1 MSAPG
6 APPSVSMK
14 AVGRLISAL
23 VGFCVLLVGADF
35 TYDKHGHYDFEQ
47 IPGFH
52 AAFGFVSFVLLVL
65 AATQM
70 RKVVM
75 RSEDYY
81 DD

>member
-1 MSAPG
+1 MSEPG

-14 AVGRLISAL
+14 TVGQLIAVLIA
-23 VGFCVLLVGADF
+23 VCLLVVGLDF
-35 TYDKHGHYDFEQ
+35 TYEKHGHYSFEN

-65 AATQM
+65 SATQM

-75 RSEDYY
+75 RGEDYY

>member
-1 MSAPG
+1 MSGHG

-14 AVGRLISAL
+14 TVGKLITSLIAV
-23 VGFCVLLVGADF
+23 CVLLVGLDF
-35 TYDKHGHYDFEQ
+35 TYTKHGHYDFEQ

-65 AATQM
+65 TATQL
-70 RKVVM
+70 RKIVM

>member
-1 MSAPG
+1 MSGHG

-14 AVGRLISAL
+14 TVGKLITSLIAFCVFL
-23 VGFCVLLVGADF
+23 VGLDF
-35 TYDKHGHYDFEQ
+35 TYEKHGHYGFEQ